1 MKLKM
6 NKEQLIQMIK
16 INAVCGTICFIIGGS
31 LMSDSD
37 GIARLQASVRTLNQE
52 IENRDSTIEEK
63 DSKIKELEAKV
74 EEAKPWFDQKEEE
87 RKAEEA
93 RLAEEK
99 AKQEAEEKARAE
111 EAARLAEE
119 QKKAEAE
126 AKKQAE
132 AQKYETGL
140 TYEDIARNPEQNKF
154 EYVKFEGKIV
164 QVIRSPYV
172 NQYRMAINGDYNKI
186 VLFEIVDETTLSGNI
201 LENDYV
207 CIKGKFLKEQT
218 YTTIFGAQ
226 VTLPFILVDDVSFQ

>member
-16 INAVCGTICFIIGGS
+16 INAVCGTICFIIGGA

-99 AKQEAEEKARAE
+99 AKQEAEEKAKKEE
-111 EAARLAEE
+111 EARAA
-119 QKKAEAE
+119 AE

-140 TYEDIARNPEQNKF
+140 TYEDLARNPEQHRSK
-154 EYVKFEGKIV
+154 YVKFEGKII
-164 QVIRSPYV
+164 QVMKGNGYT
-172 NQYRMAINGDYNKI
+172 QYRMAVNGDYNKV
-186 VLFEIVDETTLSGNI
+186 VLIEISNDKLSSGNI
-201 LENDYV
+201 LDDDYIY
-207 CIKGKFLKEQT
+207 IKGKFFMEQT
-218 YTTIFGAQ
+218 YTTVLGAQ
-226 VTLPFILVDDVSFQ
+226 MTIPAIIVDEFSF